1 VGLSP
6 GTFIAATRCR
16 ALTLDIPP
24 EARCGMEA
32 SAFAEFVK
40 HVCIELREEA
50 IAESRFNSFECLL
63 RTGTLSPRFVRDIL
77 SDIV

>member
-1 VGLSP
+1 
-6 GTFIAATRCR
+6 
-16 ALTLDIPP
+16 
-24 EARCGMEA
+24 MEA